1 MKCVRVRCLEIPG
14 SVREIVPDK
23 TIVAEEE
30 REREEWQRGR

>member
-1 MKCVRVRCLEIPG
+1 MKCVHVRCLEIPG

-30 REREEWQRGR
+30 REREEWQRER